1 MNKREYQPIYSD
13 PVQEDLAIAHVR
25 RRPEIVDAA
34 SVERLRSHMAVAG
47 RGEAFIIQGGD
58 CAETFA
64 DATRSHTKAKIGT
77 LRQIAC
83 VIAESAGVTPVMIGR
98 IAGQYAKPRTNDTET
113 RGGVTFPS
121 YRGDAVNSHV
131 FTAQARTPDPQRLV
145 RAAETAAETYRHITD
160 LRAQG
165 FFASACA
172 SQWNNAAFG
181 SEEYER
187 FCALVQA
194 PASRTQREY
203 AVEPFISHEA
213 LLLRYE
219 EAFTRTAH
227 TAPHGRVNTSAHM
240 VWVGER
246 TRGLD
251 TAHVAYLASI
261 DNPVGIKLG
270 PAASADDVRGLLAHV
285 NPDNIPGRL
294 VFIPRFG
301 AQLIG
306 EKLPELMRVVAD
318 SGCPVTWVLD
328 PMHGNS
334 TVSCGRKVRYV
345 ADIEDEIRQFFA
357 ICART
362 GTVPGGLHI
371 EFSEENVCEIIDGG
385 MFDVAVRSTDESLV
399 DPRLN
404 PQQVLRIA
412 FLTADLLTRG

>member
-1 MNKREYQPIYSD
+1 M
-13 PVQEDLAIAHVR
+13 
-25 RRPEIVDAA
+25 
-34 SVERLRSHMAVAG
+34 G
-47 RGEAFIIQGGD
+47 
-58 CAETFA
+58 
-64 DATRSHTKAKIGT
+64 
-77 LRQIAC
+77 
-83 VIAESAGVTPVMIGR
+83 
-98 IAGQYAKPRTNDTET
+98 
-113 RGGVTFPS
+113 
-121 YRGDAVNSHV
+121 
-131 FTAQARTPDPQRLV
+131 
-145 RAAETAAETYRHITD
+145 
-160 LRAQG
+160 
-165 FFASACA
+165 
-172 SQWNNAAFG
+172 
-181 SEEYER
+181 
-187 FCALVQA
+187 
-194 PASRTQREY
+194 
-203 AVEPFISHEA
+203 
-213 LLLRYE
+213 
-219 EAFTRTAH
+219 
-227 TAPHGRVNTSAHM
+227 
-240 VWVGER
+240 GER

-371 EFSEENVCEIIDGG
+371 EFSEENVCEIIDGA
-385 MFDVAVRSTDESLV
+385 MSDVAVRSTDESLV